1 MRRRGTFKFG
11 WLAYFA
17 ASGILLG
24 PLAFLAP
31 YNGQDTS
38 SANENRVANL
48 VKGWNPDF
56 IVTDGDNNY
65 PNGQASTIDQ
75 NIGQYYHSYIG
86 NYKGSWGAGSTTN
99 RFWPALG
106 NHDWDSGDQPYLD
119 YFTLPNNERYYNVVF
134 GGGLVQLFVID

>member
-1 MRRRGTFKFG
+1 MRGRGTFKFG

-38 SANENRVANL
+38 SASSLAIPAGTTVRFAHIGDYGSSSSNENRVANL

-65 PNGQASTIDQ
+65 PNGAASTIDQ
-75 NIGQYYHSYIG
+75 NIGQFY
-86 NYKGSWGAGSTTN
+86 
-99 RFWPALG
+99 
-106 NHDWDSGDQPYLD
+106 
-119 YFTLPNNERYYNVVF
+119 
-134 GGGLVQLFVID
+134 